1 MATLAELRVRVD
13 STQAA
18 QAANNLDKL
27 TLATQRSEQAATKAD
42 RAWSATLTN
51 MQRTTQQILTELQAL
66 SDLQAEVARQQ
77 ADLSRMPAASA
88 DKDAEPVAS
97 SGLGGALEGF
107 NAAVDT
113 VGNAKTVVDTIDT
126 LMPGLIRGAGALT
139 VGAGAAAAAVGAV
152 VYGYAEGSKEA
163 DAYNQALILSGQY
176 AGVTADALSDMA
188 ARVGAGNGTIGQAA
202 VALAELASNGSIATG
217 SFETIANA
225 ALAMEDATGK
235 SVSTTIAEFARI
247 AEDPVTAAKALND
260 QYHFL
265 TASTYG
271 QIEAL
276 QAQGDQTAA
285 AQVLTDAYAD
295 TLATRA
301 KQIDDNLG
309 IVERGWRGIQNAAA
323 HALDAMKNIGRETTL
338 TQQIA
343 ELETRIKTPSNYSQ
357 YPTLFDD
364 NPNMMTVG
372 RTQAQDEEALAKLKL
387 QLEQQQTAT
396 RLAAERQRSEEAA
409 ISAAKLI
416 GREANAAMTQLE
428 RLQFR
433 LDEVRAAK
441 ADALSVEGGFGP
453 ELEARYV
460 RAEKTLL
467 SQITALQTPRKP
479 PAALIAPHAPIHA
492 CQTPN
497 SNSASITGT
506 VPLPVREM
514 EAMPYPTPAFEK
526 DPPVSS
532 RFLTVPLFPVKTELD
547 GASSLFPEDG
557 KSEKDEKSKT
567 GFALFGDEAKGGGIK
582 ALKGYQETAATV
594 AKQTETLFTNTFKS
608 MEDSVVNFALTGK
621 FSFSD
626 FTRSVLADMAKLA
639 ARQAASSLLSNLAG
653 AAISAL
659 GGASSGAGAASS
671 SAASMEFPNS
681 LSFTPDLGPAAAGL
695 KYKPGF
701 SDGGYTGNG
710 GKYEP
715 AGIVHGGEFV
725 LRREIVSRPGM
736 RDYLEN
742 LNTGTA
748 IDSGSSSP
756 RSGALQAASGAG
768 TAIQVSTVVNVN
780 TQERSGEGGQLDPQQ
795 LQQRME
801 QQMKTAAERAVAESW
816 RPGGMSYRS
825 SQGRR

>member
-18 QAANNLDKL
+18 QAASNLDKL

-42 RAWSATLTN
+42 KAWSATLTN
-51 MQRTTQQILTELQAL
+51 VQRTTQQILSELQAL
-66 SDLQAEVARQQ
+66 SDLQAEIARQQ
-77 ADLSRMPAASA
+77 ADLSRMPAANIG
-88 DKDAEPVAS
+88 KDAEPAAS

-107 NAAVDT
+107 NTAVDT
-113 VGNAKTVVDTIDT
+113 VGNAKTVVDAIDT

-163 DAYNQALILSGQY
+163 DAYNRALILSGQY
-176 AGVTADALSDMA
+176 AGVAADALGDMA
-188 ARVGAGNGTIGQAA
+188 ARVGAGNGTIGEAA
-202 VALAELASNGSIATG
+202 AALAELASNGSIATG
-217 SFETIANA
+217 SFETIASA

-235 SVSTTIAEFARI
+235 SVSTTISEFARI

-265 TASTYG
+265 TASTYS

-285 AQVLTDAYAD
+285 AQVLTDAYAE

-301 KQIDDNLG
+301 QQIDDNLG

-343 ELETRIKTPSNYSQ
+343 ELETRIKTPSNYDR
-357 YPTLFDD
+357 YPTVFDE

-396 RLAAERQRSEEAA
+396 KLAAVRQRSEEAA
-409 ISAAKLI
+409 ISAAKQI

-428 RLQFR
+428 RLQLR
-433 LDEVRAAK
+433 MDDLRAAK
-441 ADALSVEGGFGP
+441 ADALGAQGGFGP
-453 ELEARYV
+453 ELEAKYA
-460 RAEKTLL
+460 RAEKALQE
-467 SQITALQTPRKP
+467 QITALQTPHKP
-479 PAALIAPHAPIHA
+479 PAALIAPHAPVRA
-492 CQTPN
+492 RQTPHAKQ
-497 SNSASITGT
+497 ASVTGI
-506 VPLPVREM
+506 VPLPAQGV

-526 DPPVSS
+526 DSPVSS
-532 RFLTVPLFPVKTELD
+532 RLLTTPLFPVKTELD
-547 GASSLFPEDG
+547 SVSSLFPEDS
-557 KSEKDEKSKT
+557 KSEKDEKPKT
-567 GFALFGDEAKGGGIK
+567 GFALFGDEAKEGGIK
-582 ALKGYQETAATV
+582 ALKGYQETATTV
-594 AKQTETLFTNTFKS
+594 AKQTEALFTDTFKS

-626 FTRSVLADMAKLA
+626 FTRSVLADMARLA
-639 ARQAASSLLSNLAG
+639 ARQAASSLLSSLAG

-659 GGASSGAGAASS
+659 GGAASS
-671 SAASMEFPNS
+671 SAASS
-681 LSFTPDLGPAAAGL
+681 GSSSALSFTPDLSQAAAGL
-695 KYKPGF
+695 KYNVGF

-715 AGIVHGGEFV
+715 AGVVHGGEFV
-725 LRREIVSRPGM
+725 LRREIVSKPGM

-756 RSGALQAASGAG
+756 RSGAFQAASGGG

-780 TQERSGEGGQLDPQQ
+780 ANAQERSGEGGQLDPQL